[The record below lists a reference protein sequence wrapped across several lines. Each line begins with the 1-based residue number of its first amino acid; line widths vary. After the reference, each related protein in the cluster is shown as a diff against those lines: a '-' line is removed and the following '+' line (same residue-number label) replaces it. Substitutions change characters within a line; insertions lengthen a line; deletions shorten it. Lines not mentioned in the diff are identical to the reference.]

1 LQIWLLL
8 RLQVIM
14 CHDQNL
20 KRRPTDRGS
29 WNLVSRVAGF
39 LVTNAGLVVLA
50 AYNSHLKQE
59 TDSMRNINYVAEMMV
74 WTGLSV
80 NALSSGAVETK
91 TQMCFTLAPLSFVVP
106 YLFFD

>member
-1 LQIWLLL
+1 
-8 RLQVIM
+8 
-14 CHDQNL
+14 
-20 KRRPTDRGS
+20 
-29 WNLVSRVAGF
+29 
-39 LVTNAGLVVLA
+39 
-50 AYNSHLKQE
+50 
-59 TDSMRNINYVAEMMV
+59 MRNINYVAEMMV